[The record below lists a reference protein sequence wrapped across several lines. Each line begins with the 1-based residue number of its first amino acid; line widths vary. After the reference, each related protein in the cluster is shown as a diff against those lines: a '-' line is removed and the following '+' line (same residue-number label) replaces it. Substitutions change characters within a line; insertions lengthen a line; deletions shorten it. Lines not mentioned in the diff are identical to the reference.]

1 MHRPMLSVIILT
13 LNEQANLPLALASLH
28 GLDAEIFV
36 VDSGSTDGTV
46 AIARA
51 AGCHVVEH
59 PFENYAVQR
68 NWAFDHLPIAAPWT
82 LCLDADER
90 LTPALV
96 DEIEATL
103 AQRDNPCDGYMLRK
117 RTIFMGRWIRHGG
130 QYPAWHLR
138 LFRSGRGRCEAR
150 LYDQH
155 FVVDGRVGSLRNDYI
170 DVITSDLGT
179 FIARHNRW
187 AELEA
192 REILA
197 ATGAAAPPHT
207 TVTAQLTGTAI
218 ERPRFLRTRV
228 YQRFPLFVRPFL
240 FWFYGYVLRGGFL
253 DGVEGLVFHTLQR
266 FWFRFLID
274 AKIWELQRAG
284 EHMREA
290 RRPPAAS
297 WRVSFPRLRSL
308 TSQAPGSDPDV

>member
-1 MHRPMLSVIILT
+1 MRRPMLSVIILT
-13 LNEQANLPLALASLH
+13 LNEEANIPAALGSLR

-36 VDSGSTDGTV
+36 VDSGSTDRTV

-68 NWAFDHLPIAAPWT
+68 NWAFDRLPIAAPWT

-90 LTPALV
+90 LTPELV
-96 DEIEATL
+96 DEFEAIL
-103 AQRDNPCDGYMLRK
+103 SKGDSPYDGYMLRK

-138 LFRSGRGRCEAR
+138 LFRSGHGRCEDR

-155 FVVDGRVGSLRNDYI
+155 FVVRGSVGRLANDYV

-179 FIARHNRW
+179 FVARHNRW

-197 ATGAAAPPHT
+197 TSGGAAPPRA

-218 ERPRFLRTRV
+218 ERRRFLRTRV

-240 FWFYGYVLRGGFL
+240 FWFYGYFLRGGFL
-253 DGVEGLVFHTLQR
+253 DGAEGLIFHTLQR

-274 AKIWELQRAG
+274 AKIWELQRTHAA
-284 EHMREA
+284 A
-290 RRPPAAS
+290 R
-297 WRVSFPRLRSL
+297 PRQPRFGALALRNRNH
-308 TSQAPGSDPDV
+308 